1 LERSRA
7 TLIEKCRGVVSSHNN
22 GGRQSRQNEIG
33 FLFMSFFYVY
43 ILTDVT
49 TQTHHYVGYTT
60 DLKERLARHNRGAVP
75 HTAPLKPWKIQTAI
89 AFDCEE
95 KARAFETYLKSHSGR
110 AFAKKH
116 F

>member
-1 LERSRA
+1 
-7 TLIEKCRGVVSSHNN
+7 
-22 GGRQSRQNEIG
+22 
-33 FLFMSFFYVY
+33 MSFFYVY
-43 ILTDVT
+43 ILTDVA

-60 DLKERLARHNRGAVP
+60 DLKERLARHNRGTVQ

-110 AFAKKH
+110 AFAEKH